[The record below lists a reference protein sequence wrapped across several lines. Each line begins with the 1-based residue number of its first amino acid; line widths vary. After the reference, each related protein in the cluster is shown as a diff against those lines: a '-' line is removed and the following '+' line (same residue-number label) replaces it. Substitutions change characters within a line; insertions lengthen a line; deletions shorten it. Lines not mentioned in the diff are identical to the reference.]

1 MNRFVALYEPRGY
14 LIVATPISSDNL
26 ARSEK
31 RIAKSASRG
40 PEEYLYT
47 RTNLTVSTNSGEG
60 RALGTESEKRIIM
73 RIDPND
79 ESITL
84 KDIMQRIQEI
94 QRQNPDLDVFFDGD
108 EYAVC
113 SRPKEKARAMAETVE
128 GRKKA

>member
-1 MNRFVALYEPRGY
+1 MGKE
-14 LIVATPISSDNL
+14 T
-26 ARSEK
+26 EK
-31 RIAKSASRG
+31 RIH
-40 PEEYLYT
+40 L
-47 RTNLTVSTNSGEG
+47 
-60 RALGTESEKRIIM
+60 

-113 SRPKEKARAMAETVE
+113 SRPK
-128 GRKKA
+128 KKD

>member
-1 MNRFVALYEPRGY
+1 L
-14 LIVATPISSDNL
+14 
-26 ARSEK
+26 RS
-31 RIAKSASRG
+31 
-40 PEEYLYT
+40 
-47 RTNLTVSTNSGEG
+47 
-60 RALGTESEKRIIM
+60 ESEKRIIM

-113 SRPKEKARAMAETVE
+113 SRPREKARAVPAAIE
-128 GRKKA
+128 GKKKA

>member
-1 MNRFVALYEPRGY
+1 MEQP
-14 LIVATPISSDNL
+14 
-26 ARSEK
+26 
-31 RIAKSASRG
+31 SRLSG
-40 PEEYLYT
+40 RERAPCLHGVEQYLYG
-47 RTNLTVSTNSGEG
+47 RTSLTVTAECGGG
-60 RALGTESEKRIIM
+60 RALGTESDKRIIM

-113 SRPKEKARAMAETVE
+113 SRPKEKARAIAETVE

>member
-1 MNRFVALYEPRGY
+1 MEQLSG
-14 LIVATPISSDNL
+14 LLATERA
-26 ARSEK
+26 ARPPGSEQ
-31 RIAKSASRG
+31 
-40 PEEYLYT
+40 YLYG
-47 RTNLTVSTNSGEG
+47 RTSLTVTAERGGG

-94 QRQNPDLDVFFDGD
+94 QRQHPDLDVFFDGD

-113 SRPKEKARAMAETVE
+113 SRPKEKARAIAETVE

>member
-1 MNRFVALYEPRGY
+1 MVFNRKVASIIGY
-14 LIVATPISSDNL
+14 SSALGEASPALTL
-26 ARSEK
+26 ARVGRVFIRSGE
-31 RIAKSASRG
+31 SDSL
-40 PEEYLYT
+40 EE
-47 RTNLTVSTNSGEG
+47 SGEG
-60 RALGTESEKRIIM
+60 RGVGTESEKRIIL

-113 SRPKEKARAMAETVE
+113 ARPKEKARAMAEAIE
-128 GRKKA
+128 GKKKA